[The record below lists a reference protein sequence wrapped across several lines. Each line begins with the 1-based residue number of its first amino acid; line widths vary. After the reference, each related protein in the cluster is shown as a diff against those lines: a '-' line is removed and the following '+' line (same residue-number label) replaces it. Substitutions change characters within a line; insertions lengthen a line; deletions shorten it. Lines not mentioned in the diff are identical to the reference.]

1 MKYYLCINEIEEKKE
16 NSDVNWFIQYTFGYY
31 KAMDNYSNDFLK
43 QSFDSKA
50 GVEDVRN
57 YYNEKQYGFRKN
69 YIYHTTSYSDDYIVD
84 DNGKSHKVLSV
95 VPKYFVPFEFVVDKR
110 IKKIQEKK
118 KDDLIEITPSYID
131 LNGEI
136 KYHIVCEAKVGS
148 CRTISQVFDTSQ
160 YDGVIRCYK
169 RMRVMSPMYR
179 LWHDIVRY
187 NKCLIK

>member
-16 NSDVNWFIQYTFGYY
+16 NSDVNWFIHYTFSASNSSGYY
-31 KAMDNYSNDFLK
+31 D
-43 QSFDSKA
+43 
-50 GVEDVRN
+50 
-57 YYNEKQYGFRKN
+57 YNEKQYGFRKN
-69 YIYHTTSYSDDYIVD
+69 HIYHTTSYSDDYIVD

-95 VPKYFVPFEFVVDKR
+95 VPKYFVPFEFVVDER

-148 CRTISQVFDTSQ
+148 RRTISQVFDTSQ

-179 LWHDIVRY
+179 LWY
-187 NKCLIK
+187 NVIKYKRR